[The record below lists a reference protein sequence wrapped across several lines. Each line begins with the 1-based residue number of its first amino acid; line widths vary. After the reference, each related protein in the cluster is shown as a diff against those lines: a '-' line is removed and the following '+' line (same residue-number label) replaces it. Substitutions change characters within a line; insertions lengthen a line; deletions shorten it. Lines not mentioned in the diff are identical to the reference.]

1 MPTTTT
7 EEFSMSMGTFDH
19 QEYERRERMISSV
32 DTRQNDRRPSFE
44 GRIEYVGEGSVDEL
58 LVRLK
63 ELKTLREDGETRN
76 PT

>member
-19 QEYERRERMISSV
+19 QEYERRERMISSI
-32 DTRQNDRRPSFE
+32 DTRPNDRRPNYE
-44 GRIEYVGEGSVDEL
+44 GRIEYTGEDSVDAL
-58 LVRLK
+58 LARLK
-63 ELKTLREDGETRN
+63 ELKALRKDGETRN